1 MLERPI
7 DSFFRG
13 SSGDGKNCSRCIAIN
28 KSKREKE
35 KRKKYQGKDIR
46 VWMMFGNDRSLAI
59 SRAWRSYRDFLMY
72 LKRKGMF
79 IMIMGTVLDVYP
91 PFVLPYPT
99 FSPVCSPIFLLDG
112 ISTHVLVYTTYALY
126 THIHV
131 HASGRR
137 HDKKKRYD
145 ARYICVMYAC
155 LFRQKRP
162 IYN

>member
-72 LKRKGMF
+72 LKTQR
-79 IMIMGTVLDVYP
+79 DVYYDYGYRARCIS
-91 PFVLPYPT
+91 PFRPTLPYLFPCLLPH
-99 FSPVCSPIFLLDG
+99 FSSRWYIYTCTCIHDLR
-112 ISTHVLVYTTYALY
+112 IIHTHT
-126 THIHV
+126 
-131 HASGRR
+131 R
-137 HDKKKRYD
+137 
-145 ARYICVMYAC
+145 AC
-155 LFRQKRP
+155 IREETR
-162 IYN
+162 